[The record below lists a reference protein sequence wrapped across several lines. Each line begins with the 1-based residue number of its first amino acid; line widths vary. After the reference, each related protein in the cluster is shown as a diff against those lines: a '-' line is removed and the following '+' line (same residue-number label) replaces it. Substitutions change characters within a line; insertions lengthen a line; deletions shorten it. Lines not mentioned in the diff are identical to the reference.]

1 MLKLLRTHHKP
12 ACQTVKSRGTDRAG
26 VAVLLYDD
34 STTEICSTVLRPG
47 LKSVC
52 SSASDFFNLGL
63 ESVEDNSEHDLAGM
77 ADYADIYDSSD
88 IA

>member
-1 MLKLLRTHHKP
+1 M
-12 ACQTVKSRGTDRAG
+12 
-26 VAVLLYDD
+26 
-34 STTEICSTVLRPG
+34 LRPG